1 MSNKPLVSKKMLR
14 VVIPTIAVLIVLAI
28 VMALYWEQIFGFFQ
42 NPEHIKDY
50 VNSAGPWG
58 PLVFIAVQFLQILVA
73 PIPGQAVGVLAG
85 ALFGPW
91 LGLVYSMA
99 GAVLGFA
106 TVFVL
111 AKLLGRPFVEK
122 FVKKQDLDKFDKL
135 TKKAGPLVLFLVFL
149 LPGFP
154 DDAICYI
161 AGLSDLRIRTLVLIS
176 MAGRLPGYAITSF
189 MGAGI
194 GEANLKLV
202 GILSIILVIA
212 VGLIYIKRKP
222 LKKWIDSLTND
233 DDAAQVN

>member
-28 VMALYWEQIFGFFQ
+28 VMALYWEQILGFFQ
-42 NPEHIKDY
+42 NPEHINDY

-99 GAVLGFA
+99 GAVLGFT

-122 FVKKQDLDKFDKL
+122 FV
-135 TKKAGPLVLFLVFL
+135 FLKV
-149 LPGFP
+149 
-154 DDAICYI
+154 
-161 AGLSDLRIRTLVLIS
+161 
-176 MAGRLPGYAITSF
+176 
-189 MGAGI
+189 
-194 GEANLKLV
+194 
-202 GILSIILVIA
+202 
-212 VGLIYIKRKP
+212 
-222 LKKWIDSLTND
+222 
-233 DDAAQVN
+233 

>member
-1 MSNKPLVSKKMLR
+1 M
-14 VVIPTIAVLIVLAI
+14 
-28 VMALYWEQIFGFFQ
+28 
-42 NPEHIKDY
+42 
-50 VNSAGPWG
+50 
-58 PLVFIAVQFLQILVA
+58 FIAVQFLQILVA

-99 GAVLGFA
+99 GAVLGFT

-222 LKKWIDSLTND
+222 LKKWIDSLMND
-233 DDAAQVN
+233 DDAAQAN